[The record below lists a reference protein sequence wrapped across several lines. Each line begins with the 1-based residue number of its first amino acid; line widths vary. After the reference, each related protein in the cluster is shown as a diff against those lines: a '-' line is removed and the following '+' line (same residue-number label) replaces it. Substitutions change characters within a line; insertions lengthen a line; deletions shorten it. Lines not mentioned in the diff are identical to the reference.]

1 MVVHPLKAF
10 THYADLSISEFSE
23 DPHNPDAISP
33 LPHEALPSHPDVLAH
48 THSSPRGTA
57 DVSPHAGDTSREV
70 TTSGTHALSE
80 SAAQDARPKKNYRK
94 YSSTLHVT
102 LSSRKPEPS
111 PKVPAKLSDIHKSEP
126 DLRSSDA
133 YESISSGQAKQ
144 EEPFHP
150 PDSPAPRPESRS
162 APSSV
167 RNSLLLGDYDESDE
181 EESVSITT
189 GRLNLSFSSDGV
201 NVKSELVQTEQ
212 VAASEHEAA
221 LGKGDLCDEEDDDN
235 TETCVSNPLE
245 ADGPS
250 EDGVRTA
257 GNCGEFWKCRL
268 VPCPH

>member
-1 MVVHPLKAF
+1 M
-10 THYADLSISEFSE
+10 
-23 DPHNPDAISP
+23 
-33 LPHEALPSHPDVLAH
+33 
-48 THSSPRGTA
+48 
-57 DVSPHAGDTSREV
+57 
-70 TTSGTHALSE
+70 
-80 SAAQDARPKKNYRK
+80 
-94 YSSTLHVT
+94 T

-111 PKVPAKLSDIHKSEP
+111 PKAPAKPFDSHKSEP
-126 DLRSSDA
+126 DLRFSNA

-144 EEPFHP
+144 EDPLHP
-150 PDSPAPRPESRS
+150 PDSRAPRPESRS

-181 EESVSITT
+181 EDSVSITT

-221 LGKGDLCDEEDDDN
+221 LGKGALGDEDEDN

-245 ADGPS
+245 TDGS
-250 EDGVRTA
+250 LEEGVRTP
-257 GNCGEFWKCRL
+257 GNCGDIWKCRL